1 MVKFRQAVLCCVLV
15 VASQKCD
22 AFTTPSSSTTTS
34 FTFFGPSLQKTT
46 GSALNLS
53 KDDGSLDSVHSSS
66 STTTTRRN
74 WFTQTTTS
82 TAAFA
87 SILAS
92 RTQPSNAATEE
103 ITTAAVTIAS
113 PLVSTPENAASNA
126 LCDPTVSILQRGS
139 RTLYLL
145 GTAHIS
151 ADSAQLA
158 GRLVRQ
164 VKPQA
169 VFVELDAK
177 RIGRAKMGPPPSS
190 SSDAPLSPA
199 LEGATQPTSTALA
212 SSSGSAE
219 AGDAAPATAIPESPT
234 VGIRARE
241 ESPPPKTNP
250 FNLKAKMMQA
260 SQALVGDAI
269 KKLYQKLESQGF
281 SAGEEF
287 AIAIREGLALN
298 SAIVLGDRDV
308 DVTLRRLTEAF
319 SKTDI
324 KKLIAAD
331 SDFEKSMES
340 YLPDT
345 MKENIQKGM
354 PGDIDMDADTL
365 KTFVETMKTKE
376 NVKSIMT
383 NLKLAAPE
391 LYEALVGE
399 RDLYMADGMNRLD
412 QYESMV
418 CVMGIAHLDGV
429 ERNLGEWGWKSL
441 KPMC

>member
-1 MVKFRQAVLCCVLV
+1 M
-15 VASQKCD
+15 
-22 AFTTPSSSTTTS
+22 
-34 FTFFGPSLQKTT
+34 
-46 GSALNLS
+46 
-53 KDDGSLDSVHSSS
+53 
-66 STTTTRRN
+66 
-74 WFTQTTTS
+74 
-82 TAAFA
+82 
-87 SILAS
+87 
-92 RTQPSNAATEE
+92 
-103 ITTAAVTIAS
+103 
-113 PLVSTPENAASNA
+113 
-126 LCDPTVSILQRGS
+126 
-139 RTLYLL
+139 
-145 GTAHIS
+145 
-151 ADSAQLA
+151 
-158 GRLVRQ
+158 
-164 VKPQA
+164 
-169 VFVELDAK
+169 
-177 RIGRAKMGPPPSS
+177 
-190 SSDAPLSPA
+190 
-199 LEGATQPTSTALA
+199 
-212 SSSGSAE
+212 
-219 AGDAAPATAIPESPT
+219 
-234 VGIRARE
+234 
-241 ESPPPKTNP
+241 
-250 FNLKAKMMQA
+250 
-260 SQALVGDAI
+260 
-269 KKLYQKLESQGF
+269 
-281 SAGEEF
+281 
-287 AIAIREGLALN
+287 
-298 SAIVLGDRDV
+298 